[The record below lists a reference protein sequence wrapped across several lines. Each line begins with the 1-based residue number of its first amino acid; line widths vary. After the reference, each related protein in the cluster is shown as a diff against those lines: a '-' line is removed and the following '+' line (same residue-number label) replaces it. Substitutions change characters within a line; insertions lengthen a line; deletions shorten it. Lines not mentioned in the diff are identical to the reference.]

1 MIRLGIVLIGLS
13 LLTAA
18 CATPQSVQTN
28 APVQT
33 PDAIIAPSNN
43 GATPAV
49 ATNNSAITTTNS
61 IPATSGKTSS
71 SSANGNIVYTIA
83 PGSTANYRVREQL
96 ANINFPTDAIG
107 KTQNITGSI
116 TIKPDG
122 TVDSSASK
130 FVVNITDLTSDK
142 SMRDRFIQ
150 RNILQTS
157 QYPEVVF
164 VPTQITGLPSTLPQ
178 SGQVNFKLTGNL
190 TIMDV
195 TKPVTWDV
203 TGNVQGNQV
212 VAQAK
217 TGFKF
222 EDFNIPQ
229 PQVPVVL
236 SVNDNITLELNVTLQ
251 RQ

>member
-1 MIRLGIVLIGLS
+1 QAIQ
-13 LLTAA
+13 TT
-18 CATPQSVQTN
+18 TPVETQPAS
-28 APVQT
+28 
-33 PDAIIAPSNN
+33 IAPSNN
-43 GATPAV
+43 G
-49 ATNNSAITTTNS
+49 ITTTKTITNS
-61 IPATSGKTSS
+61 TATSTNTIPSTGATSAPGTS
-71 SSANGNIVYTIA
+71 GNVVYTIV
-83 PGSTANYRVREQL
+83 PGSSANYRVREQL
-96 ANINFPTDAIG
+96 ANINFPSDAVG

-116 TIKPDG
+116 ALKPDG
-122 TVDSSASK
+122 SVDSSASK

-142 SMRDRFIQ
+142 SMRDRFVQ

-164 VPTQITGLPSTLPQ
+164 VPTQVTGLPSPLPT
-178 SGQVNFKLTGNL
+178 SGPVNFKLSGNL
-190 TIMDV
+190 TIMGV

-203 TGNVQGNQV
+203 TGNVQGNQL

-217 TGFKF
+217 TSFTF